1 MECYLQQVAGHDLT
15 GDTGE
20 RCLFVLHGNGAN
32 ALLDMLGDYGQ
43 AIPPETL
50 MVRRSG
56 GIPNDVAR
64 L

>member
-1 MECYLQQVAGHDLT
+1 MAPTPCST
-15 GDTGE
+15 
-20 RCLFVLHGNGAN
+20 CC
-32 ALLDMLGDYGQ
+32 DYGQ

-56 GIPNDVAR
+56 GIPNEVAR